1 MNQRGW
7 RKPEKHRSL
16 NQLSQAHMNIETEAA
31 ITEPTCATL
40 EEMKEVGPGLEILA
54 FRVVLSIIRPCF
66 MYFLKN
72 QILRKM
78 V

>member
-1 MNQRGW
+1 
-7 RKPEKHRSL
+7 
-16 NQLSQAHMNIETEAA
+16 
-31 ITEPTCATL
+31 
-40 EEMKEVGPGLEILA
+40 MKEVGPGLEILA